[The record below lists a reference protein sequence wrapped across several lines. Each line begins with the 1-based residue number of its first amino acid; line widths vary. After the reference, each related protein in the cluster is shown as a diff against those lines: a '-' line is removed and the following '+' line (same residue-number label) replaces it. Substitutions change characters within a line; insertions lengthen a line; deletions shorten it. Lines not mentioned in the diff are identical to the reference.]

1 MVLVAS
7 SCEVSG
13 TKGDVNDARKSRCAY
28 ISTRRWPK
36 REEESPAGLDDVADS
51 SNNSTYPL
59 SMLLRARA
67 AESSAAAI
75 NPTVPAYMVRHV
87 SDLPGDFQAPE
98 WKQRNPTPAADP
110 RTTTKQRF
118 SSPCKGREQ
127 ENAVRA
133 ILNTLT
139 GESKFEELLEQL
151 VTSGI
156 HTLDDISM
164 LMTEVFDKATTQ
176 HHFIPMYADL
186 CGRLEKDSHIMV
198 VAGSLTALR
207 RLLLNQ
213 CQSALE
219 SLFAPSAGEHMPDE
233 EVTLSRK
240 QQALGKM
247 KLIGHLLVKGM
258 LTSEMLVQYA
268 EELVSKRESCP
279 EALEALAALLMV
291 AGPVFDNPAWP
302 HHPRLQE
309 LLADLRKVTKS
320 KSTPPRARHILRD
333 VLDVRDAGWPNS
345 KKESRNFQIEQPDL
359 TSANGAPEAPAVI
372 QLDLLLDSSS
382 KYDVDASDIVS
393 TPCKADDKIILCL
406 DNALLSDDQLDASLF
421 DVVTFR
427 RILAVVLADLIT
439 TQDIADA
446 VNRIRLQQVPLP
458 CQADQVVDIL
468 TRVLEEKRGPHR
480 RRAIAFL
487 TGLAASE
494 QSAFDRKT
502 FLDGIDLFFRDVYND
517 LCHEV
522 PRLTSMIS
530 TELIPVL
537 LSVFTKSEINGVL
550 PSGFYCP
557 GLRAP

>member
-1 MVLVAS
+1 
-7 SCEVSG
+7 
-13 TKGDVNDARKSRCAY
+13 
-28 ISTRRWPK
+28 
-36 REEESPAGLDDVADS
+36 
-51 SNNSTYPL
+51 
-59 SMLLRARA
+59 
-67 AESSAAAI
+67 
-75 NPTVPAYMVRHV
+75 
-87 SDLPGDFQAPE
+87 
-98 WKQRNPTPAADP
+98 
-110 RTTTKQRF
+110 
-118 SSPCKGREQ
+118 
-127 ENAVRA
+127 
-133 ILNTLT
+133 
-139 GESKFEELLEQL
+139 
-151 VTSGI
+151 
-156 HTLDDISM
+156 
-164 LMTEVFDKATTQ
+164 
-176 HHFIPMYADL
+176 
-186 CGRLEKDSHIMV
+186 
-198 VAGSLTALR
+198 
-207 RLLLNQ
+207 
-213 CQSALE
+213 
-219 SLFAPSAGEHMPDE
+219 
-233 EVTLSRK
+233 
-240 QQALGKM
+240 
-247 KLIGHLLVKGM
+247 
-258 LTSEMLVQYA
+258 
-268 EELVSKRESCP
+268 
-279 EALEALAALLMV
+279 MV

-359 TSANGAPEAPAVI
+359 TSANGVPEAPAVN
-372 QLDLLLDSSS
+372 LLDSSS
-382 KYDVDASDIVS
+382 TYDVDASDTADIVS
-393 TPCKADDKIILCL
+393 TPCKADDEIIL

-446 VNRIRLQQVPLP
+446 VNRIRLQQVPHA

-494 QSAFDRKT
+494 QSAFDRKM
-502 FLDGIDLFFRDVYND
+502 FLDGIDMFFRDVYND

-537 LSVFTKSEINGVL
+537 LSVFAKSEINGVL